1 MDWFVYVIVNAA
13 RIAHTGIATEVGVS
27 RCARHSSGIF
37 PAMSAF

>member
-13 RIAHTGIATEVGVS
+13 QVGES
-27 RCARHSSGIF
+27 HSTSHSSSIF

>member
-13 RIAHTGIATEVGVS
+13 RIADTGIAAQVGVS
-27 RCARHSSGIF
+27 HCMSHSSRIF